1 MSLEY
6 DLSVSRECLERVETG
21 MLPASTLACPERR
34 GVHIMAAICAYV
46 DMLQML
52 RRLECRGIYIYC
64 TIIC

>member
-34 GVHIMAAICAYV
+34 GVYNS
-46 DMLQML
+46 
-52 RRLECRGIYIYC
+52 RLS
-64 TIIC
+64 